1 MRITCL
7 ILLFSF
13 PSIALVS
20 QEKEENNTIAE
31 QQLENQSEREEG
43 DVEDDSN
50 WQLLE
55 YYKKHPL
62 NINEAS
68 EEEWKL
74 LNIVSESQIA
84 GLMRYKNLLGPLID
98 VYELQAVPGW
108 DIYLIKKLLP
118 FITVHEGLSVNEK
131 LKKRLQQGDNSLI
144 MRYGQV
150 ITKTNKQVSGNSFL
164 GNPGSILVRYKYQ
177 YKNLLQWGVTG
188 DKDAGEPF
196 FGKAQRSGF
205 DFYSVHFFVQKV
217 YKIKSLALGDF
228 TINMGQ
234 GLIQW
239 QGFAFKKSSGVL
251 NIKRQGPAIRPYSS
265 PGEFNF
271 HRGAGIT
278 LKQNKWELTAFASF
292 RKLSANRVFDSV
304 QNDNYVSSLIPS
316 GYHRTE
322 AELQDRNSLPMKAFG
337 GTLEHK
343 WTTGHI
349 GINSVNYIFSLPIKR
364 EAAPYN
370 LYTFSGFRLNNSSV
384 DYSYTFKNV
393 HAFGEAAID
402 NRLHLAIVNG
412 ILASIDP
419 RMDIALLYRR
429 INKGYQSMFSN
440 AFTEKSIPSNENG
453 LYGAISFR
461 PSYGWQLDAY
471 FDIYRF
477 PWLSARID
485 APAFGNDYLIQLI
498 FKPSK
503 ILEMYARYRVGSK
516 PVNEPGEN
524 RVLPDIISARKQ
536 NWRIQVNY
544 APNKKWTLRSR
555 VELVRYNKYERGF
568 SGFTDFFYAPVAGIF
583 RGNWRIQYFE
593 TDSYN
598 SRVYA
603 FENDVLYSYSIPAFY
618 NKGIHWY
625 LNGRIAFRKMR
636 AGMKSLVLT
645 GWFKIAQTIDFTGT
659 ASEPGIEYAKG
670 NCRTQVKIQFFL
682 GWGKNNN

>member
-1 MRITCL
+1 MRIMWL

-13 PSIALVS
+13 HSIALVS
-20 QEKEENNTIAE
+20 QEKEENSAIAE
-31 QQLENQSEREEG
+31 QQLENQQEREET
-43 DVEDDSN
+43 DMEDDSN

-62 NINEAS
+62 NINAAG

-118 FITVHEGLSVNEK
+118 FITVHEGIPVSET
-131 LKKRLQQGDNSLI
+131 LKNRLRLGDNSLI
-144 MRYGQV
+144 IRYGQV
-150 ITKTNKQVSGNSFL
+150 ITKTNKQVRSNSFL
-164 GNPGSILVRYKYQ
+164 GNPGSIQVRYKYQ

-196 FGKAQRSGF
+196 FRKAQKSGF
-205 DFYSVHFFVQKV
+205 DFYSVYFFVQKV

-251 NIKRQGPAIRPYSS
+251 SIKRQGPAIRPYSS

-278 LKQNKWELTAFASF
+278 LQQNKWELTAFASF

-304 QNDNYVSSLIPS
+304 RSDMHVSSLLSS
-316 GYHRTE
+316 GYHRSE
-322 AELQDRNSLPMKAFG
+322 SEIEDRNSLSIMAFG
-337 GTLEHK
+337 GSLQHK
-343 WTTGHI
+343 WTAGHV
-349 GINSVNYIFSLPIKR
+349 GINSMNYAFSLPIKR
-364 EAAPYN
+364 EEAPYN
-370 LYTFSGFRLNNSSV
+370 IYAFSGDKLNNYSV

-393 HAFGEAAID
+393 HSFGEAAID
-402 NRLHLAIVNG
+402 NRNHKAMING

-429 INKGYQSMFSN
+429 IDKGYQSMFSN

-461 PSYGWQLDAY
+461 PSYGWQVDAY

-516 PVNEPGEN
+516 PVNEPEET
-524 RVLPDIISARKQ
+524 RALPDIISARKQ

-544 APNKKWTLRSR
+544 EPNKKWTLRSR

-568 SGFTDFFYAPVAGIF
+568 LGFTDFFYAPMARIF

-593 TDSYN
+593 TDTYN

-625 LNGRIAFRKMR
+625 FNGRIAFKKMR
-636 AGMKSLVLT
+636 ARMNSLTLT
-645 GWFKIAQTIDFTGT
+645 GWFKIAQTIDFNGT
-659 ASEPGIEYAKG
+659 AREPGIEYTKG